1 MELPAYGIKQKREGE
16 NSASV
21 QFVGQKEASKT

>member
-16 NSASV
+16 NVDAP